1 VLKLIPA
8 GVALMAKLAIAP
20 PVEVAIVNPVAAVSA
35 VRVSDELESVKTG
48 AASAGA
54 DDDGEGEGAGS
65 EGAGA
70 EGAGAE
76 GAGAEGAGEAEGVAV
91 VIDSEIAE
99 TDEEPA
105 AFIAVNVNV

>member
-1 VLKLIPA
+1 MLKLIPA

-54 DDDGEGEGAGS
+54 EDDGEGEGVGAMGS
-65 EGAGA
+65 GGGGGAK
-70 EGAGAE
+70 
-76 GAGAEGAGEAEGVAV
+76 V
-91 VIDSEIAE
+91 VI
-99 TDEEPA
+99 
-105 AFIAVNVNV
+105 